1 MRNKIDKNKR
11 ERNEVNKKKKV
22 FPSKRR
28 KKKKWEIKGNSDTL
42 FFWGKV

>member
-22 FPSKRR
+22 FPSKEWEKAKTQKREENSRSRIGR
-28 KKKKWEIKGNSDTL
+28 K
-42 FFWGKV
+42 